1 MRIVVCVKEVLDP
14 DAVNNYALVGRLVI
28 GDDGRTLTQA
38 SIPRLMNAYDE
49 QAIEAA
55 LRLRDAGAEC
65 TITVVSVGADPVA
78 ILRHAAAMGADEIA
92 TVPVDAAALDGQATA
107 RVLAAFVRHGGGAD
121 LVLCGR
127 QASDDDQGVVP
138 AVLGEALG
146 LPVVTVARAIALA
159 DGQSVRVTRV
169 TPDGDEV
176 VAARLPAIVTVSSE
190 LGQPRY
196 PTTARKMAV
205 RRMQPKVVQVAD
217 LGLGPDELAPR
228 VRLVRQFVPTVQGQC
243 EMITGGT
250 PAEAARRLVER
261 LRAESELS

>member
-55 LRLRDAGAEC
+55 LRLRDAGGEC

-78 ILRHAAAMGADEIA
+78 ILRHAAALGADEIA

-107 RVLAAFVRHGGGAD
+107 RVLAAFVRQTGGAD

-127 QASDDDQGVVP
+127 QASDDDQG
-138 AVLGEALG
+138 G
-146 LPVVTVARAIALA
+146 
-159 DGQSVRVTRV
+159 
-169 TPDGDEV
+169 
-176 VAARLPAIVTVSSE
+176 
-190 LGQPRY
+190 
-196 PTTARKMAV
+196 
-205 RRMQPKVVQVAD
+205 
-217 LGLGPDELAPR
+217 GP
-228 VRLVRQFVPTVQGQC
+228 
-243 EMITGGT
+243 
-250 PAEAARRLVER
+250 
-261 LRAESELS
+261 